1 MLGDALRALLLN
13 RGQGDWD
20 LVLPQ
25 LLRDFRG
32 TPHASTGETANI
44 LMLGQELRLPNLLMS
59 NPSPRIYQAHSEYV
73 QEMAERLEEAH
84 TLLREQQMTVRRED
98 DEEPLLF
105 QSGDLVLA
113 QNTRREKGENPKLQ
127 PNFVRPYE
135 VVAAFGNHTCQLER
149 LGQNTVKNECRL
161 KLYQACAKR
170 GDKLQES

>member
-1 MLGDALRALLLN
+1 METISIATDGRVVERGNRVLGDALRALLLN

-44 LMLGQELRLPNLLMS
+44 LMVGRELRLPNLLMS
-59 NPSPRIYQAHSEYV
+59 IPSPRIYQAHSEYV

-113 QNTRREKGENPKLQ
+113 QNTRREK
-127 PNFVRPYE
+127 
-135 VVAAFGNHTCQLER
+135 
-149 LGQNTVKNECRL
+149 VK
-161 KLYQACAKR
+161 
-170 GDKLQES
+170 